1 MWILTEQY
9 NEYDQHGEYFIA
21 AWNEKPTIEKL
32 GEVHWFAG
40 CSEEFLEYILN
51 GGGRIYPEYQWYN
64 LHEYKEGTAF

>member
-21 AWNEKPTIEKL
+21 AWNEKPTLDQLLDMEIL
-32 GEVHWFAG
+32 GNEN
-40 CSEEFLEYILN
+40 LEHILN

-64 LHEYKEGTAF
+64 LREYKEGTTF